1 MTRYPDWIV
10 YAGDDPTDALLAA
23 MPNTWQVMTP
33 EQQRMF
39 EEWRNWAIDVSEFR
53 DTGLTPLGRPEDLAV
68 VRSSLGRQVSFLAR
82 RVEGGMPDG
91 ILLQLITRIEHE
103 AVTHEE
109 HLAEGDN
116 VPPEQAC
123 AALERMT
130 RRWLGIDPPIENADE
145 D

>member
-1 MTRYPDWIV
+1 MTRQYPDWI
-10 YAGDDPTDALLAA
+10 AHATDPTDALLAV
-23 MPNTWQVMTP
+23 MPTTWSVLTP
-33 EQQRMF
+33 EQQQMF
-39 EEWRNWAIDVSEFR
+39 EEWLGWATEVSEFR
-53 DTGLTPLGRPEDLAV
+53 GTGLTPLGRPEDLAV
-68 VRSSLGRQVSFLAR
+68 VRSSLGDRVSFLAR

-91 ILLQLITRIEHE
+91 ILLQLITRIEHD
-103 AVTHEE
+103 AWTYGGQ
-109 HLAEGDN
+109 LAEGDN